1 MAYSLLALID
11 DVAAVLDDVGVM
23 TKVALKKTS
32 AVMSDDLAV
41 NANQVDGAHPTRELP
56 IVWKIFKGS
65 LINKVIAISLIL
77 VINLIYPPLNTFLLI
92 CGGLY
97 LAYEGAHKVLEYFV
111 SSKTKKNVE
120 FSEKEKIAGAIRTD
134 LVLSFEII
142 IIAKSYIT
150 GQFLEQLL
158 TLSVVGILASIIIYG
173 LVAVIVKIDDLGC
186 LLVQR
191 GFKSMGLLLV
201 TIMPYFMKL
210 LSIVGTI
217 AMFLVAGGIFT
228 HAFHLQFIEI
238 ESIQNAI
245 LGIIVGLVVC
255 TFEMIFKKLIRK

>member
-65 LINKVIAISLIL
+65 LVNKVIAISLIL
-77 VINLIYPPLNTFLLI
+77 IINQIYSPLNTFLLI

-97 LAYEGAHKVLEYFV
+97 LSYEGAHKVLEYFV
-111 SSKTKKNVE
+111 SSEVKAREE
-120 FSEKEKIAGAIRTD
+120 FSEKDKVAGAIRTD

-142 IIAKSYIT
+142 IIAKSYIS
-150 GQFLEQLL
+150 GEFLEQLL
-158 TLSVVGILASIIIYG
+158 TLCVVGILASVLIYG
-173 LVAVIVKIDDLGC
+173 LVAIIVKIDDLGC
-186 LLVQR
+186 FLVNR
-191 GFKSMGLLLV
+191 GFKSSGLLLV
-201 TIMPYFMKL
+201 TIMPYFMRL
-210 LSIVGTI
+210 LSVVGTI

-228 HAFHLQFIEI
+228 HAFHLKLLGNET
-238 ESIQNAI
+238 IQNGV
-245 LGIIVGLVVC
+245 LGLVIGFVIC
-255 TFEMIFKKLIRK
+255 FLESLFKKFIKK